1 MFIGNLT
8 PRAQVKYYRTG
19 TTTEIPPEPVWDALG
34 WKWPATLDLG
44 VDAVYTFEEPVFV
57 GGVHLEL
64 AAKCATTGVE
74 IWCDGACA
82 GRHDGETG
90 RHVGD
95 CGGFDDVEIDKH
107 PGDVL
112 DVLVGKQATEVVV
125 RVKTNFSPMVFLN
138 LEICG
143 AADLEKRVYPD
154 VAKAAYQEGFV
165 KLADLGGFA
174 CDLQDGDFAFCAE
187 HLQQRIADYY
197 PGLSFAGKVKVSFVK
212 KAEMNRDAYA
222 LQVTES
228 GITITAQGRRG
239 LLYGIET
246 LWQLGQDGCIPCCEI
261 EDAPYK
267 EMRGFHMGLPTKEQV
282 GFFKRLV
289 KYVLVPMRYNQL
301 YIFFSGCMR
310 FDRHPEITAGWE
322 QATRDGLKG
331 LQPHFAHTECH
342 AWGQVWEKAEVSE
355 LCDFVRSYGIEV
367 IPEVQSLGH
376 VQYITYSHPEL
387 AEEAEA
393 EETADDQKDV
403 VLEDE
408 RPSVVYKHCYCPS
421 NEKCYELIFDIIDEI
436 VEAVRP
442 ERFVHIGH
450 DEIYDMGKCP
460 RCKDTP
466 HDELLA
472 YHINRLYDYIAAK
485 GLGTMMWADML
496 QPAEGKKYQTMGA
509 RNKIPKDIV
518 MLDFVWYFHR
528 GQDIENDLLSHDFRV
543 VSGNLNSSHFP
554 RYEQRMKNM
563 LGGEVSTWCAIDE
576 NTLGIMGKM
585 YDLMYTAEMLW
596 NPNYVKTNRPLY
608 AKLIGDMQPQIRD
621 EIRGQ
626 IVPKAAKVQYAPVA
640 LPAGKGK
647 IPLAVRGAL
656 ENWKKDGFDVSN
668 PSVLDETPVEVKL
681 SGKHTRLVFLQATL
695 RKWRRTAWKELDVV
709 GNYTVA
715 YADGTTEN
723 IDITYAG
730 NVRVWNEA
738 YAEPMISG
746 YYRHLGYVGTYFAD
760 PLISEKTEDGRD
772 VCIMGLTWTNP
783 HPEKEIVSVSC
794 RGDGQ
799 REVALFGIS
808 TMDVQ

>member
-1 MFIGNLT
+1 M
-8 PRAQVKYYRTG
+8 
-19 TTTEIPPEPVWDALG
+19 
-34 WKWPATLDLG
+34 
-44 VDAVYTFEEPVFV
+44 
-57 GGVHLEL
+57 
-64 AAKCATTGVE
+64 
-74 IWCDGACA
+74 
-82 GRHDGETG
+82 
-90 RHVGD
+90 
-95 CGGFDDVEIDKH
+95 
-107 PGDVL
+107 
-112 DVLVGKQATEVVV
+112 
-125 RVKTNFSPMVFLN
+125 
-138 LEICG
+138 
-143 AADLEKRVYPD
+143 
-154 VAKAAYQEGFV
+154 
-165 KLADLGGFA
+165 
-174 CDLQDGDFAFCAE
+174 
-187 HLQQRIADYY
+187 
-197 PGLSFAGKVKVSFVK
+197 KVSFVK

-695 RKWRRTAWKELDVV
+695 RKWRHTAWKELDVV